1 MEQSLNSPT
10 VDSNYIYHSPWG
22 YHLRVNCGN
31 CDINAVTN
39 PEIINQFVDTLVNK
53 IDMKAFGDPQIFH
66 FGEGDLAGWT
76 LLQMIE
82 TSNIN
87 AHFIDHNGDAYIDV
101 FSCKVFNPEDA
112 LEVIICY
119 FTPKHINWTMDT
131 RKAPRE

>member
-1 MEQSLNSPT
+1 M
-10 VDSNYIYHSPWG
+10 DAWG
-22 YHLRVNCGN
+22 YHLRVDCGN
-31 CDINAVTN
+31 CDINSVTN
-39 PEIINQFVDTLVNK
+39 PEKIQQFVEDLVER
-53 IDMKAFGDPQIFH
+53 IDMVAFGVPQIFH

-101 FSCKVFNPEDA
+101 FSCKKFEAKDA
-112 LEVIICY
+112 IDVIKTHFHPAY
-119 FTPKHINWTMDT
+119 MSWAMDT

>member
-1 MEQSLNSPT
+1 M
-10 VDSNYIYHSPWG
+10 DAWG

-31 CDINAVTN
+31 CDTDAVTN
-39 PEIINQFVDTLVNK
+39 PEVIDAFVRSLVK
-53 IDMKAFGDPQIFH
+53 EIDMKAFGDPQIFH
-66 FGEGDLAGWT
+66 FGEDDLAGWT

-101 FSCKVFNPEDA
+101 FSCKDFQAETAIDCIVAF
-112 LEVIICY
+112 
-119 FTPKHINWTMDT
+119 FMPKFINWTMDT